1 MMKTKISA
9 IAATALL
16 LSVSAAPVLAA
27 TNYSQNYA
35 LIDEA
40 KLFDAAGSEQ
50 LSATLE
56 KTGRETG
63 WQVSVFTTSYNISAD
78 QMDSYYNN
86 YYDNHRE
93 WFTTDSAML
102 IIDTGSNNRY
112 ILTHGSAEA
121 YFTDERMTQ
130 IKSEMKPYLNDND
143 MLGAAKT
150 FAAVNAEFY
159 RSGIP
164 ENGGHSNHV
173 DGVDPNKAAE
183 EQEKKNNKLGY
194 VLSHYGWIFGLVALA
209 AGGIFA
215 GVNVGRYKYNGKGG
229 TYNLKENSR
238 MNLVDQQDVFVNKHT
253 TFTTINTS
261 SGSSGGSSGG
271 GSSSHGG
278 SGAF

>member
-1 MMKTKISA
+1 MIRTKISA
-9 IAATALL
+9 FAAAAVLIG
-16 LSVSAAPVLAA
+16 VSAVPVFAA
-27 TNYSQNYA
+27 NSYSQNYA

-40 KLFDAAGSEQ
+40 NLFDAAGSEQ
-50 LSATLE
+50 LCATLE

-63 WQVSVFTTSYNISAD
+63 WQVAVVTTTYNISASE
-78 QMDSYYNN
+78 MDSYYNN

-102 IIDTGSNNRY
+102 IIDAGSNNRY
-112 ILTHGSAEA
+112 ILTHGVAEA

-130 IKSEMKPYLNDND
+130 IKNEMKPYLNDND

-150 FAAVNAEFY
+150 FAAMNAEFY
-159 RSGIP
+159 RGGIP

-173 DGVDPNKAAE
+173 DGVDPKKAAE

-238 MNLVDQQDVFVNKHT
+238 INLVDQQDVFLNKHT
-253 TFTTINTS
+253 TYTTINTS

-271 GSSSHGG
+271 SSSHGG